1 MDLHREILQVLA
13 EHGDSTPVN
22 GVAIYMLLNTVVGGH
37 FEDRYSEEA
46 IRAELQRLLNASLVT
61 NATNDEGREKADDAK
76 QPGWRD
82 QRYRLT
88 ALGRSA
94 L

>member
-13 EHGDSTPVN
+13 EHGDSTPVD

-46 IRAELQRLLNASLVT
+46 IRAELQRLLDASLIVD
-61 NATNDEGREKADDAK
+61 AADAADDEA
-76 QPGWRD
+76 QPGWRAR
-82 QRYRLT
+82 RYRLT